1 MKIYLIIKL
10 KNQIKR
16 QVIRK
21 MKMELRVNQTNI
33 EANEDGSMTVNG
45 YVNMTEQFSE
55 MLGRNEQFKEKI
67 SRGAFKRAIEKAK
80 EIHFLAEHT
89 TIAKSWLQLATIH
102 FNCQKMQMDSICL
115 QRLLLHLG
123 VKIIMN

>member
-1 MKIYLIIKL
+1 MKSYLKIKL
-10 KNQIKR
+10 KNQIKWR
-16 QVIRK
+16 VIRK

-45 YVNMTEQFSE
+45 YVNKTEQFSK

-67 SRGAFKRAIEKAK
+67 SRGALNMQLRRQKKFI
-80 EIHFLAEHT
+80 FLLNT

-123 VKIIMN
+123 AKIIMN